1 MRRVQQDE
9 GAMCSMFSQID
20 PDAYTYQTRSVRLGG
35 HATSIRLEASFWT
48 SLEEIAAAE
57 KVSLG
62 RFLTKLHDEVL
73 EFRGEAQNFTSLLR
87 CACLTHVSRA
97 RGAAAAN
104 GAFEAIR
111 RPAFP
116 AAGAD
121 YARDQKAAAERS
133 AA

>member
-1 MRRVQQDE
+1 MRPVQQDE

-48 SLEEIAAAE
+48 SLEQIAAAE

-87 CACLTHVSRA
+87 CDDMRLLAFCQLSGA
-97 RGAAAAN
+97 RGRVSKSFERGGDRAAA
-104 GAFEAIR
+104 GVDHS
-111 RPAFP
+111 
-116 AAGAD
+116 GH
-121 YARDQKAAAERS
+121 QQ
-133 AA
+133 